1 MYPKIVDQITGSL
14 AKVVQKATDAY
25 VFQDLPE
32 CGVLIHTERLSIKL
46 IDPQIHRC
54 LVQLP
59 AWRPD
64 PERLESITFSIRDE
78 ANRKNP
84 LMCAQLQNNGG
95 IILKNIIGKTIML
108 IRLPIHHSAD
118 SLGKILHPSQATL
131 YKLMRCSSG
140 PDFKLVK
147 ASSDEA
153 IVLRVEK
160 VHISLQSLGKAI
172 GLMGTDCVYYLKSPD
187 GQTVLG
193 HVRPKFAMK
202 RNTLIVKFMSK
213 QKDIQLRAAMLGT
226 GLLLLINEVYPQL
239 KVILAD
245 NNTQQ
250 NIE

>member
-1 MYPKIVDQITGSL
+1 MYPKLVDQITGGL

-32 CGVLIHTERLSIKL
+32 CGVLTHTERLSMKL
-46 IDPQIHRC
+46 LDPQVHRC
-54 LVQLP
+54 LLQLP
-59 AWRPD
+59 AWRPEPD
-64 PERLESITFSIRDE
+64 RLESITFSIRDE
-78 ANRKNP
+78 ANRKRP
-84 LMCAQLQNNGG
+84 LMSAQLQRGG
-95 IILKNIIGKTIML
+95 LILKNAVGKTIML
-108 IRLPIHHSAD
+108 IRLPVHSAD
-118 SLGKILHPSQATL
+118 SLGKLLHPSQATL
-131 YKLMRCSSG
+131 YKLMRCPSG
-140 PDFKLVK
+140 PDLKLVR

-160 VHISLQSLGKAI
+160 VHVSLQSFGKAI
-172 GLMGTDCVYYLKSPD
+172 GVMGTDCVYWLKSPD

-226 GLLLLINEVYPQL
+226 ALLLLINEVYPQL
-239 KVILAD
+239 KIILAD
-245 NNTQQ
+245 TQQQQ